1 MTLYLRPTAFID
13 SPQRHD
19 GAGERLA
26 GTMLWFG
33 AVEWIEDGTRRMVAA
48 ADMPAQIDALS
59 GDRQA
64 RARTIWRN
72 LTSPRAALT
81 LGERVLRLDQ
91 PHVMGILNMTPDS
104 FSDGGRFTDDPAAA
118 AEAGVAMA
126 QAGASLIDVGGESTR
141 PGAPT
146 VWEGDEIER
155 VRPVVERLARS
166 GTPVSIDTRKAAV
179 MEAALAVGAH
189 LINDVSALLHD
200 PRALEVAKASSVPIC
215 IMHAPSQGANP
226 HEGAAYVDA
235 ALDVYDWLE
244 RRIAALVEAGIDRAR
259 LIIDPGLGFGK
270 SVADNAALLNNLSLY
285 HGLGCPLLVG
295 ASRKRMIG
303 ALSNEAPADKR
314 LGGSL
319 FLATKAIEAGAQI
332 VRVHDVPETVQAARV
347 WRGLRDAALTARA

>member
-33 AVEWIEDGTRRMVAA
+33 AVEWIEGGARRMVAT
-48 ADMPAQIDALS
+48 ADVPGEVEALS
-59 GDRQA
+59 GGQQA
-64 RARTIWRN
+64 RARAIWRN
-72 LTSPRAALT
+72 LTTPRPALT
-81 LGERVLRLDQ
+81 LGDRVLRLDQ

-104 FSDGGRFTDDPAAA
+104 FSDGGRFTDDVEGAAA
-118 AEAGVAMA
+118 AGVAMA
-126 QAGASLIDVGGESTR
+126 GEGASIVDVGGESTR
-141 PGAPT
+141 PGAPV

-155 VRPVVERLARS
+155 VRPVIERLARS

-179 MEAALAVGAH
+179 MEAALQAGAH
-189 LINDVSALLHD
+189 MINDISALLHD

-226 HEGAAYVDA
+226 HQGGAYGDA
-235 ALDVYDWLE
+235 ALEIYDWLE
-244 RRIAALVEAGIDRAR
+244 ARIAALVEAGIDHAR
-259 LIIDPGLGFGK
+259 LIVDPGLGFGK
-270 SVADNAALLNNLSLY
+270 SVADNAAILNNLTLY
-285 HGLGCPLLVG
+285 HGLGCPLLIG

-303 ALSNEAPADKR
+303 AFSNEAPADQR

-319 FLATKAIEAGAQI
+319 FLAAKAIEAGAQI
-332 VRVHDVPETVQAARV
+332 VRVHDVAETVQVARV
-347 WRGLRDAALTARA
+347 WRGLRDAAVTARA